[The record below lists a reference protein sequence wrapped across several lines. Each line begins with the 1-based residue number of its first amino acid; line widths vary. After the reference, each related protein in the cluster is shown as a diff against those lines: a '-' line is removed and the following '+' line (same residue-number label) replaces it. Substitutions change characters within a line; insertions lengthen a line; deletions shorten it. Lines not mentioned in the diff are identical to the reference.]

1 MARNVSVDKSTV
13 YRISNLFCMT
23 GSVKKKPYPKEKSYR
38 KITPPVQLLIL
49 HLLIE
54 KPGISLKEIQQEVL
68 ETLLVDVCESAIFR
82 FLQISG
88 FTYQKLR
95 IVATQQDQFCRQVFI
110 SDMSVYN
117 RDMLIF
123 IDETGADRRNCI
135 RKYGYSMR
143 GKPLKT
149 HRLLVRGERVSA
161 IACISTAGLLDVMTV
176 KGTTDGNVL
185 FFCSNSLNPTSYALQ
200 WE

>member
-1 MARNVSVDKSTV
+1 MKKWLEMFRWISLPF
-13 YRISNLFCMT
+13 SNLFCMT
-23 GSVKKKPYPKEKSYR
+23 SSVKKKPYPKEKSYR

-68 ETLLVDVCESAIFR
+68 ETLLVDICESAIFR

-110 SDMSVYN
+110 SDISVYN

-135 RKYGYSMR
+135 RKYGYSM
-143 GKPLKT
+143 PLKT

-161 IACISTAGLLDVMTV
+161 IAFNLLQ
-176 KGTTDGNVL
+176 G
-185 FFCSNSLNPTSYALQ
+185 C
-200 WE
+200 